1 MKRIII
7 TNNPLLKPLYGNLN
21 KNKFTFSVL
30 SEIACV
36 EAINKNEFDL
46 ALISP
51 LIYASINSKED
62 IKILPTKM
70 LVLEDFTK
78 TVAINIRQN
87 KESLSKIFFHTS
99 NEFIIVATKLVLC
112 ERFNIVPE
120 LTNNL
125 EEADIIVNYGDR
137 IENCLEV
144 NLSEDWYDTFEVPL
158 VMGFWV
164 FKDDQEYILNYT
176 IKKISEDIEN
186 LSFNTAI
193 SQMMI
198 FVNEFTKSEIRPLI
212 AMEKF
217 LLCLAP
223 FAPHIAE
230 ELWEILGHKD
240 SIVKAEYPKFD
251 ENKIVKQNV
260 EIVLQVNSKI
270 RGKVVVAN
278 EASQEEVEKI
288 AMQDENV
295 QKYIEG
301 KTVRKIIFVKNK
313 IFNIIAN

>member
-30 SEIACV
+30 SEITCV

-164 FKDDQEYILNYT
+164 FKDDEDYNSENYKD
-176 IKKISEDIEN
+176 IIELVSSFANSNLESKKDHSEDYQRYGKEYW
-186 LSFNTAI
+186 
-193 SQMMI
+193 
-198 FVNEFTKSEIRPLI
+198 EWK
-212 AMEKF
+212 KDF
-217 LLCLAP
+217 LDAL
-223 FAPHIAE
+223 
-230 ELWEILGHKD
+230 
-240 SIVKAEYPKFD
+240 
-251 ENKIVKQNV
+251 
-260 EIVLQVNSKI
+260 
-270 RGKVVVAN
+270 
-278 EASQEEVEKI
+278 EKI
-288 AMQDENV
+288 FDVLYYYGYAH
-295 QKYIEG
+295 
-301 KTVRKIIFVKNK
+301 
-313 IFNIIAN
+313 NIVDAKLLSNE